1 MSTESVGR
9 VQQDVDPGGGAKPR
23 NSLLAGLRWYHLA
36 IAALVIVALVYFN
49 MQTGGVFLSQRNLT
63 LLLKQAA
70 ILGVVSAGMVV
81 LIIGRQI
88 DLSAGM
94 AVYLVSV
101 VVAQLSVTFGMPLW
115 VAVAAGV
122 AVGLALGAFQGL
134 MVAKFA
140 IPAFVVTLAGSM
152 IFKGVGYTWTN
163 ATAIGPVPKE
173 LIWLSEGYIPPVASA
188 ILIAAVGALAIW
200 SAVRRGARLGKW
212 ENRDFATLRRVAVV
226 VVLAGFGI
234 WLALGYNGL
243 PMAVVIAG
251 VTVFIVSIL
260 LSSSPFGRGVY
271 AVGGNPQAAHL
282 AGLKVP
288 KFLLSSFVLMG
299 VIYGVAGL
307 LMTAR
312 LGGAAPTAG
321 QLLELD
327 AIAAAVIGGTSFAG
341 GIGRIPGAL
350 LGALLLTGIDNVMSL
365 MNVSSFLQMVIKGAI
380 LLAAVWFDLMVR
392 SKKRKK

>member
-1 MSTESVGR
+1 MPADTVNDAKLAAGPVTEK
-9 VQQDVDPGGGAKPR
+9 KPR
-23 NSLLAGLRWYHLA
+23 KSILGGLHWYHLVL
-36 IAALVIVALVYFN
+36 AALAIVALVYFN
-49 MQTGGVFLSQRNLT
+49 NQTDGVFLSERNLT

-81 LIIGRQI
+81 LIIARQI

-101 VVAQLSVTFGMPLW
+101 VVAQLSVTYGFSLPVSVG
-115 VAVAAGV
+115 AGLL
-122 AVGLALGAFQGL
+122 VGLLLGAFQGL

-152 IFKGVGYTWTN
+152 IFKGVGYVWTN
-163 ATAIGPVPKE
+163 ATAIGPAPRS
-173 LIWLSEGYIPPVASA
+173 LIWVSEGYIPSVVSA
-188 ILIAAVGALAIW
+188 IAIGVMAAV
-200 SAVRRGARLGKW
+200 AVWATVQRGARLGRW
-212 ENRDFATLRRVAVV
+212 EASNFGTVKNVTV
-226 VVLAGFGI
+226 TVLLAALGI
-234 WLALGYNGL
+234 WVVFGYNGL

-251 VTVFIVSIL
+251 ITVFVVGLL
-260 LSSSPFGRGVY
+260 LSSTPFGRGIY

-288 KFLLSSFVLMG
+288 KYLFKSFLLMG
-299 VIYGVAGL
+299 AIYGIAGV

-341 GIGRIPGAL
+341 GIGAIPGAL
-350 LGALLLTGIDNVMSL
+350 LGALLLTAIDNAMSL
-365 MNVSSFLQMVIKGAI
+365 MNVSSFLQMVIKGSI
-380 LLAAVWFDLMVR
+380 LLAAVWFDLTVR
-392 SKKRKK
+392 AKQKK